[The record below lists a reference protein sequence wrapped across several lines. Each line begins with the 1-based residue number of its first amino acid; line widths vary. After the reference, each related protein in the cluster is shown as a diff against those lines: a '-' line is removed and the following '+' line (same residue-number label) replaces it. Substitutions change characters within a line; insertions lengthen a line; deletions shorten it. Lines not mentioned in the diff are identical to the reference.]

1 MKRTPDQVAADEK
14 LRAAVDEHRRFW
26 HSQQGA
32 EESVL
37 TEFVVVG
44 ALMRFDDDGVPAFD
58 VFTEHTEDAMP
69 AYRIAG
75 LLGDAIDNVK
85 RQARE

>member
-14 LRAAVDEHRRFW
+14 LRAAVEEHRRFW
-26 HSQQGA
+26 HGQQGA
-32 EESVL
+32 DESVL

-44 ALMRFDDDGVPAFD
+44 ALMRFNDDGVPAFE

-69 AYRIAG
+69 AYRIVG
-75 LLGDAIDNVK
+75 MLDDAIDHVK